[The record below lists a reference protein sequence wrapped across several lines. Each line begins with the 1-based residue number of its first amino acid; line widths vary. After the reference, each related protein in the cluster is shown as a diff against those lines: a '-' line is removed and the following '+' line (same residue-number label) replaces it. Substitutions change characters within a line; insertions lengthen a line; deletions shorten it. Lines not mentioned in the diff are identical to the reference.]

1 MDKDRDFLRI
11 VANPALASFFRGSK
25 LNHISHHLAAVC
37 CSVQVEIRVM
47 LMFNKKRSVV
57 LTPEKIYIFNKS
69 DTQPRYIHDYSDV
82 LGLTLSLLVGAKN
95 MILHFAT

>member
-1 MDKDRDFLRI
+1 MSLTT
-11 VANPALASFFRGSK
+11 
-25 LNHISHHLAAVC
+25 LAAVC